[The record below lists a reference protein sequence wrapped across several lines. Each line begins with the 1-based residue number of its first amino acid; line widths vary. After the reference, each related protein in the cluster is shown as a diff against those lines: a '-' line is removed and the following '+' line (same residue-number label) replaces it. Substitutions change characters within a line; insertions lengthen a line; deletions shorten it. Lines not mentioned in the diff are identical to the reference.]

1 MDSIEIKGG
10 LPLHGVIE
18 IAGAKN
24 ACLAL
29 MPASLLTD
37 QPLTL
42 TNAPRL
48 SDIATMTQLLQTLGV
63 EVREM
68 KEGQVLS
75 MSAHDIEEYQ
85 ADYNIVRKMR
95 ASILVLGPL
104 IARLGRAAVSLP
116 GGCAIGA
123 RPVNIHLD
131 ALSQLG
137 ADIELENGYIMASLR
152 GTALRGAVINLP
164 IASVGA
170 TENLLLAASLAKG
183 TTVIDNAAQEPE
195 IVDLANCLRKM
206 GARIVGD
213 GTKRIEIEGVESLK
227 GATHHVISDRIET
240 GTYMLAVAMAGGDIT
255 LRHGCINL
263 LASFV
268 EKLEEAGVTV
278 AETAQGIHVQR
289 GLSDRLQAVNVS
301 TEPYPGF
308 PTDLQAQMMAAM
320 SISKGQCQLEETIFE
335 NRFMHAPEL
344 MRMGANIEIRGRT
357 ALIKGVD
364 SLRGAPLMA
373 TDLRAS
379 VSLVLAGLAAEG
391 HTIVNR
397 VYHLDRG
404 YEMVEEK
411 LAACGAEIRRARS

>member
-10 LPLHGVIE
+10 QPLHGVIE

-63 EVREM
+63 EVQEM

-75 MSAHDIEEYQ
+75 MSGHDIEEYQ

-137 ADIELENGYIMASLR
+137 ADIELENGYIIASLK
-152 GTALRGAVINLP
+152 GASLRGAVIKLP

-213 GTKRIEIEGVESLK
+213 GTRRIEIEGVESLK
-227 GATHHVISDRIET
+227 GATHHVIPDRIET

-255 LRHGCINL
+255 LRNGCINL

-268 EKLEEAGVTV
+268 EKLEEAGVKLV
-278 AETAQGIHVQR
+278 ETTKGIRVQR
-289 GLSDRLQAVNVS
+289 GLSDRLKAVNVS

-320 SISKGQCQLEETIFE
+320 TISEGQCQLEETIFE
-335 NRFMHAPEL
+335 NRVMHAPEL

-357 ALIKGVD
+357 ALIKGVK

-391 HTIVNR
+391 QTIVNR

-411 LAACGAEIRRARS
+411 LAACGAQIRRVKS

>member
-10 LPLHGVIE
+10 QPLHGVIE

-104 IARLGRAAVSLP
+104 MARLGRAAVSLP

-123 RPVNIHLD
+123 RPVNIHLE

-137 ADIELENGYIMASLR
+137 ADIELENGYIMASLK
-152 GTALRGAVINLP
+152 GASLRGAVIRLP

-255 LRHGCINL
+255 LRDGCINL

-268 EKLEEAGVTV
+268 EKLEEAGVKV
-278 AETAQGIHVQR
+278 AETAEGIRVQR

-357 ALIKGVD
+357 ALIKGVK
-364 SLRGAPLMA
+364 SLRGAPVMA

-391 HTIVNR
+391 QTIVNR

-411 LAACGAEIRRARS
+411 LAACGAQIRRVRS